1 MTSSFTF
8 KSPNTALNVK
18 VGKKNEKVML
28 SFVICLEEQ
37 RTEIWLQKSNLFTL
51 LRQFY
56 LLDARLSGNQVPY

>member
-8 KSPNTALNVK
+8 KSPNTALNVQ

-37 RTEIWLQKSNLFTL
+37 RTENW
-51 LRQFY
+51 
-56 LLDARLSGNQVPY
+56 